1 MQGRP
6 GLALGGSELLPQLL
20 QIRSDKGLVLALL
33 EGHHCLVELAGD
45 MVPQL
50 FQHGEIRRGAIAE
63 AFGQFSPWRS
73 RAVRFASSVALQA
86 AMSCFSRFSAER
98 SRRSRLMLSSLSS

>member
-63 AFGQFSPWRS
+63 AFGQFLSGA

-98 SRRSRLMLSSLSS
+98 SRRSRLMLSS